1 MKESIH
7 SFEDVMAM
15 LDVLLKEQSHFQWD
29 EFYSNREKPIPFFAN
44 VPDESLVEYVERHL
58 PNSGKALDLGCG
70 PGRNAIYLAKQG
82 WDVDAVDLSQ
92 EAIRWA
98 EERASEAGVQ
108 VNFIL
113 KDLFALE
120 IEEAKYDLVYDSG
133 CFHYVAPHRRL
144 TYLDVIKKALKPVGC
159 FAITC
164 FKAGGKY
171 GGSDLS
177 DWEVYRQ
184 RSIRGGLGFTEE
196 KLAAIF
202 HEFDAVE
209 LREMR
214 EIEQPDTV
222 FGTSALLT
230 GLFKKRA

>member
-108 VNFIL
+108 VNFIRRFRL
-113 KDLFALE
+113 VRLGGVP
-120 IEEAKYDLVYDSG
+120 AKVHKGRVRL
-133 CFHYVAPHRRL
+133 HRRKIGRHL
-144 TYLDVIKKALKPVGC
+144 PRI
-159 FAITC
+159 
-164 FKAGGKY
+164 
-171 GGSDLS
+171 
-177 DWEVYRQ
+177 
-184 RSIRGGLGFTEE
+184 
-196 KLAAIF
+196 
-202 HEFDAVE
+202 
-209 LREMR
+209 
-214 EIEQPDTV
+214 
-222 FGTSALLT
+222 
-230 GLFKKRA
+230 